1 MELWTY
7 EHAVTLLPATVVM
20 ALIAFGLRAWLKNK
34 SYTVRMIPVQVITV
48 ILLIL
53 EVGKQAV
60 SFQRGYDLYCI
71 PLHFCSLFLYV
82 MPVFAFYRGKHS
94 EAVGAVAASLCMSVF
109 ILMMAYPCLIYSAD
123 NIRGFFS
130 DYTHFHTVA
139 FHNLVILLLFLIL
152 ALELYTPQKGKRV
165 WTPSL
170 FMVCYAAISAPMAQ
184 ILQTNFN
191 NFYRCNIPPLETV
204 RQLVENALGYTV
216 AQIVYVLIVVTLD
229 VFFVLLARFLYMQ
242 CHRLVCGRKRA
253 AV

>member
-1 MELWTY
+1 MELWSC
-7 EHAVTLLPATVVM
+7 EHAVTLLPAVAVM
-20 ALIAFGLRAWLKNK
+20 ALIAFGLRVWLKDK
-34 SYTVRMIPVQVITV
+34 SLAVRMIPVQIVTV

-53 EVGKQAV
+53 EVGKQLVA
-60 SFQRGYDLYCI
+60 FRNGYDLYCI

-82 MPVFAFYRGKHS
+82 MPVFSFYRGKHS
-94 EAVGAVAASLCMSVF
+94 EKVGAVSASLCMSVF
-109 ILMMAYPCLIYSAD
+109 LLMMIYPCLIYSAD
-123 NIRGFFS
+123 NIRGFFD

-139 FHNLVILLLFLIL
+139 FHNLVILLLFFIL
-152 ALELYTPQKGKRV
+152 ALDLYTPGRGRQV

-170 FMVCYAAISAPMAQ
+170 FMVCYAAIAAPMAQ

-216 AQIVYVLIVVTLD
+216 AQIAYVLIVVTLD
-229 VFFVLLARFLYMQ
+229 VFFVLLARYLYLLG
-242 CHRLVCGRKRA
+242 HKLIHKERVK